1 MCITY
6 IILLLWLYLII
17 LLHKRLYNH
26 NNNKNINKT
35 KLKQTEQKSF
45 VFLHTFD
52 DLIDRYHLFG
62 FVFVIF
68 PPTAKLMRSM
78 FRLFP
83 FITHSPLK
91 QTDTN
96 KLRFTHMNIPLCI
109 LIIFTWSLNHLSKDT
124 ENSLPFRFH
133 HFEIPPPTCS
143 EAIEPKVSYTQNNHG
158 HFEVF
163 DSIIS
168 ANISTPN

>member
-1 MCITY
+1 MTVSYNIATQKAVTTTTTKTTTKPNWNRQNRNRSFSFTPLT
-6 IILLLWLYLII
+6 IWLTDPICLD
-17 LLHKRLYNH
+17 LFL
-26 NNNKNINKT
+26 
-35 KLKQTEQKSF
+35 SF
-45 VFLHTFD
+45 FLQQQ
-52 DLIDRYHLFG
+52 
-62 FVFVIF
+62 
-68 PPTAKLMRSM
+68 KLMRSM

-83 FITHSPLK
+83 FITHSPFKK

-124 ENSLPFRFH
+124 ENFLPFRFH

-158 HFEVF
+158 QSHFEFF